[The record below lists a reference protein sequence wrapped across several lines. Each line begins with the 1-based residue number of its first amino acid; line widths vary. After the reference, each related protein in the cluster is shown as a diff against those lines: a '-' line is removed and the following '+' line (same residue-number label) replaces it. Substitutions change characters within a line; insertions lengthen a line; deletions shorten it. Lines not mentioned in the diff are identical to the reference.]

1 MDLEE
6 NIGYTFKNKLL
17 LDEALTHTS
26 YANEHHVNSN
36 EKLEFLGDSILEFIS
51 SKYLYNKYPKL
62 KEGELTKLRAM
73 VVCEDSLYE
82 VAKKHNISKYIK
94 VGHSESIHGGQNK
107 PTILADSI
115 EALIAAIYFDGG
127 LEMAE
132 EFILINLENAIE
144 IASKNVGQK
153 DYKTVLQEK
162 LQKNGDIHL
171 EYKIIDE
178 NGPDHDKTFTAEVF
192 LNNQSLAT
200 GSGKSKKHAEMQ
212 AAKKAL
218 EVIQWLHYSKNKTNN
233 TEKTIWVKY

>member
-1 MDLEE
+1 MNLEE
-6 NIGYTFKNKLL
+6 NIGYNFKNKILL
-17 LDEALTHTS
+17 QEALTHIS
-26 YANEHHVNSN
+26 YAHEKGVKSN

-51 SKYLYNKYPKL
+51 SKYLYEKYPHL

-82 VAKKHNISKYIK
+82 VAKKHNISEYIK
-94 VGHSESIHGGQNK
+94 VGHSEGQNGGNNK

-127 LEMAE
+127 LDKAE
-132 EFILINLENAIE
+132 KFIIDNLKDAME

-162 LQKNGDIHL
+162 IQKNGDAHI
-171 EYKIIDE
+171 EYKIIE
-178 NGPDHDKTFTAEVF
+178 EKGPDHDKVFTAEVIV
-192 LNNQSLAT
+192 NGKVLANGT
-200 GSGKSKKHAEMQ
+200 GKSKKLAEMQ

-218 EVIQWLHYSKNKTNN
+218 EEKSKLNGRN
-233 TEKTIWVKY
+233 II